1 MGNCG
6 TKPDQEND
14 GRRESEPAAA
24 TKTLE
29 RLQQDGNVRSKAAR
43 QKFEN
48 MKAPEE
54 PTVRSADGPGRKRTV
69 RWRLLMSTVSASHTM
84 P

>member
-6 TKPDQEND
+6 TKPVQEND
-14 GRRESEPAAA
+14 GPAAA

-54 PTVRSADGPGRKRTV
+54 PAVRSADGPGRKRTV
-69 RWRLLMSTVSASHTM
+69 RWRLLMSTVGASHTM